1 MIASDIQGSLKE
13 ALYETLTEILSPHYE
28 TRKAAEQKIQALEV
42 TEEYGIHLTEFVIDP
57 NGHLPIRQLASV
69 LLKQY
74 VETHWCS
81 LADKFR
87 PPELNNTAKKRIK
100 ELLPLGLRE
109 SISKVRTAVAYAI
122 SGIAHWD
129 WPENWPALFDVLV
142 SCLRDESEYAV
153 HGAMRVLTEFSR
165 DVTDTQLP
173 NVGPIILQEMYRI
186 FQNENQ
192 YSIRTRGRAVEIFI
206 TITTLAANMGMY
218 EKGFTEQYLQPIIPM
233 FCEKF
238 VECLRVPNS
247 PTNDSGF
254 KTDIIKAIN
263 CLVTKLPKYVSHLL
277 PQMLPPVWET
287 LCQSAKTYQETTVNA
302 DEDINDKE
310 VDSDGEV
317 INFSSLIIAIF
328 EFVQTIVERKRFIN
342 MLDNMLPEIIYYL
355 IIFMQITFDQIQQ
368 WTSNPNQFVEEDEC
382 MFDYNV
388 RISAQEF
395 LTTLINN
402 FEEKAVHAL
411 CDVITRHIE
420 ATKALQADNSDG
432 RNSNE
437 SWWKLRESSLLALSL
452 SKDTV
457 VEKQQAG
464 MLQFDIIRFLDTV
477 VLGML
482 NDSESPPLLLGRC
495 LCLGGR
501 YAKIMPP
508 EVSSRFLEATVNGLQ
523 ENQPPCIRISAVKA
537 IYWFSE
543 ASTEKD
549 SIVNIIRCHMPNIF
563 QGLFSLVSQPNTD
576 ILILVMET
584 FQILVWQHKEFTAS
598 VENKICPLTIAVFV
612 KFHSDPTILD
622 ICQNIFK
629 DLTQNPSCIEP
640 LQTRL
645 IPTLTSMMAITP
657 INKSKDEGSRSVA
670 LDVLKVLVQYS
681 PTPLSNALIE
691 TAFPAACHCVL
702 NSEDHA
708 TLQNGG
714 ELIRSYLSV
723 AAEQVIVHRDSEGQT
738 GLQYILEIIA
748 QLLNPQSSEF
758 TATFVGR
765 LVTTLIRNVG
775 NNLGE
780 NLDLLLKAV
789 LSKMQ
794 SAESLV
800 VTQSLLMI
808 YAHLINT
815 QFDAVLNF
823 LSTVPGPTGQSAL
836 AFVLSEWVSRQR
848 LFLGRYDRKVATVAL
863 CKILEYGVTHG
874 DSRLDEITVKGD
886 IVISEIEDGVRTR
899 SKAES
904 QPYEWTSMPILV
916 KIFKVIINEL
926 ANDIEILNATQDT
939 ENSDDEDEDEDDD
952 ELVDPGN
959 ETENILQFGGAD
971 EDNDDEEDPELL
983 RDSIYHLNLGQY
995 LRDFLLNFS
1004 THHCFRMYIQ
1014 HLNVPELKVLNIIN
1028 INAIM

>member
-939 ENSDDEDEDEDDD
+939 E
-952 ELVDPGN
+952 
-959 ETENILQFGGAD
+959 T
-971 EDNDDEEDPELL
+971 
-983 RDSIYHLNLGQY
+983 
-995 LRDFLLNFS
+995 
-1004 THHCFRMYIQ
+1004 
-1014 HLNVPELKVLNIIN
+1014 
-1028 INAIM
+1028 

>member
-28 TRKAAEQKIQALEV
+28 TRKAAEQRIQALEV

-87 PPELNNTAKKRIK
+87 PPELNNTAKKKIK

-186 FQNENQ
+186 FQSEN

-206 TITTLAANMGMY
+206 TITTLAANMGIY

-247 PTNDSGF
+247 PTSDSGF

-317 INFSSLIIAIF
+317 INFNSLIIAIF

-368 WTSNPNQFVEEDEC
+368 WTANPNQFVEEDEC

-402 FEEKAVHAL
+402 FEDKAVHAL

-420 ATKALQADNSDG
+420 ATKALQAGNGDG

-452 SKDTV
+452 SKNTV

-523 ENQPPCIRISAVKA
+523 ENQLPCIRISAVKA
-537 IYWFSE
+537 VYWFSE

-576 ILILVMET
+576 ILILVMDT

-645 IPTLTSMMAITP
+645 IPTLTSMMAITHM
-657 INKSKDEGSRSVA
+657 NKSKDEGSRSVA

-765 LVTTLIRNVG
+765 LVTTLIKNVG

-794 SAESLV
+794 SAETLIV
-800 VTQSLLMI
+800 MQSLLMI

-836 AFVLSEWVSRQR
+836 AFVLTEWVSRQR

-886 IVISEIEDGVRTR
+886 MIISGIEDGVRTR

-904 QPYEWTSMPILV
+904 QPYEWTSMPVLV

-952 ELVDPGN
+952 ELVEPGN
-959 ETENILQFGGAD
+959 ETENMLQFGGAD
-971 EDNDDEEDPELL
+971 EDDDDEEDPELL

-1004 THHCFRMYIQ
+1004 THHCFHMYIQ
-1014 HLNVPELKVLNIIN
+1014 HLNVPEQKVLNIIN
-1028 INAIM
+1028 INAVM

>member
-1 MIASDIQGSLKE
+1 MITSDIQGSLKE
-13 ALYETLTEILSPHYE
+13 ALYDTLTGILSPHYE
-28 TRKAAEQKIQALEV
+28 TRKAAEQRIQALEV
-42 TEEYGIHLTEFVIDP
+42 TEEFGVHLTEFVIDP
-57 NGHLPIRQLASV
+57 NGQLAIRQLASV

-81 LADKFR
+81 LAEKFR
-87 PPELNNTAKKRIK
+87 PPELNNAAKEKIK

-129 WPENWPALFDVLV
+129 WPENWPGLFDVLV
-142 SCLRDESEYAV
+142 SCLREESEYAV

-165 DVTDTQLP
+165 DLTDAQLP
-173 NVGPIILQEMYRI
+173 NVGPIILEEMYRI
-186 FQNENQ
+186 FQSENQ
-192 YSIRTRGRAVEIFI
+192 YSIRMRGRAIEIFI
-206 TITTLAANMGMY
+206 TITTLVSNTAAC
-218 EKGFTEQYLQPIIPM
+218 EKRFIQHYLQPIIPM

-238 VECLRVPNS
+238 IECLRVPNGLTS
-247 PTNDSGF
+247 DSGF

-263 CLVTKLPKYVSHLL
+263 CLVTKLPKYISDLL
-277 PQMLPPVWET
+277 PQMLPPIWET
-287 LCQSAKTYQETTVNA
+287 LSQSAKTYQETTVNT
-302 DEDINDKE
+302 DGSINHKDI
-310 VDSDGEV
+310 DSDGEV
-317 INFSSLIIAIF
+317 INFNSLIIAIF
-328 EFVQTIVERKRFIN
+328 EFVQTIIDRKRFTN
-342 MLDNMLPEIIYYL
+342 LLDNMLPEIIYYL
-355 IIFMQITFDQIQQ
+355 IIFMQITVDQIQQ
-368 WTSNPNQFVEEDEC
+368 WTTNPNQFVEEDEC
-382 MFDYNV
+382 SFDYNV

-395 LTTLINN
+395 LTALINH

-411 CDVITRHIE
+411 CDVVTQHIE
-420 ATKALQADNSDG
+420 ATKTLLNGDSG
-432 RNSNE
+432 NSNE

-452 SKDTV
+452 SKNIV
-457 VEKQQAG
+457 IEKQQTG
-464 MLQFDIIRFLDTV
+464 LLQFDIIRFLDIV

-482 NDSESPPLLLGRC
+482 NDSGSPPLLLGRC

-543 ASTEKD
+543 ASNEKD
-549 SIVNIIRCHMPNIF
+549 SIINIIRCHMPNIF
-563 QGLFSLVSQPNTD
+563 QGLFNIISQPNTEV
-576 ILILVMET
+576 LTLVMET

-612 KFHSDPTILD
+612 KYHSDPTILD
-622 ICQNIFK
+622 ICQDIFK

-640 LQTRL
+640 LQSRI

-657 INKSKDEGSRSVA
+657 MNKSKDEGSRAVA

-681 PTPLSNALIE
+681 PTPLSNALINI
-691 TAFPAACHCVL
+691 AFPAACHCIL

-708 TLQNGG
+708 TLQSGG
-714 ELIRSYLSV
+714 ELIRTYISV
-723 AAEQVIVHRDSEGQT
+723 AAQHIIAHRDNEGQT
-738 GLQYILEIIA
+738 GLQYILQIIA

-775 NNLGE
+775 DSLGE

-794 SAESLV
+794 SAETLIV
-800 VTQSLLMI
+800 MQSLLMI

-836 AFVLSEWVSRQR
+836 AFVLSEWVSRQH
-848 LFLGRYDRKVATVAL
+848 LFLGRYDRKVATIAL

-886 IVISEIEDGVRTR
+886 MIISASYNSGIYRNRRWCEDQKQSRI
-899 SKAES
+899 AA
-904 QPYEWTSMPILV
+904 L
-916 KIFKVIINEL
+916 
-926 ANDIEILNATQDT
+926 
-939 ENSDDEDEDEDDD
+939 
-952 ELVDPGN
+952 
-959 ETENILQFGGAD
+959 
-971 EDNDDEEDPELL
+971 
-983 RDSIYHLNLGQY
+983 
-995 LRDFLLNFS
+995 
-1004 THHCFRMYIQ
+1004 
-1014 HLNVPELKVLNIIN
+1014 
-1028 INAIM
+1028 

>member
-1 MIASDIQGSLKE
+1 TMTASDIQGSLKE
-13 ALYETLTEILSPHYE
+13 ALYETLTGILSPHHE
-28 TRKAAEQKIQALEV
+28 TRKAAEQRIQALEV
-42 TEEYGIHLTEFVIDP
+42 TEEFGIHLTEFVIDP
-57 NGHLPIRQLASV
+57 NSHLPIRQLASV

-81 LADKFR
+81 LAEKFR
-87 PPELNNTAKKRIK
+87 PPELDNAAKERIK

-129 WPENWPALFDVLV
+129 WPENWPGLFDVLV
-142 SCLRDESEYAV
+142 SCLREESEYAV

-165 DVTDTQLP
+165 DLTDAQLP
-173 NVGPIILQEMYRI
+173 NVGPVILQEMYRI
-186 FQNENQ
+186 FQSENQ
-192 YSIRTRGRAVEIFI
+192 YSIRTRGRAIEIFI
-206 TITTLAANMGMY
+206 TITTLVAHTGAY
-218 EKGFTEQYLQPIIPM
+218 EKGFIEQYLQPIIPM

-238 VECLRVPNS
+238 VECLRVPNGQTS
-247 PTNDSGF
+247 DCGF

-263 CLVTKLPKYVSHLL
+263 CLVMKLPKYISELL
-277 PQMLPPVWET
+277 PQMLPPIWET
-287 LCQSAKTYQETTVNA
+287 LCQSAKTYQEITVNA
-302 DEDINDKE
+302 DKNINDKE
-310 VDSDGEV
+310 IDSDGEV
-317 INFSSLIIAIF
+317 INSNSLIIAIF
-328 EFVQTIVERKRFIN
+328 EFVQTIVDRKRFMN
-342 MLDNMLPEIIYYL
+342 LLDNMLPEIMYYL
-355 IIFMQITFDQIQQ
+355 IIFMQITVDQIQQ
-368 WTSNPNQFVEEDEC
+368 WTTNPNQFVEEDEC
-382 MFDYNV
+382 TFDYNV

-395 LTTLINN
+395 LTALISH
-402 FEEKAVHAL
+402 FEEKAVHIL
-411 CDVITRHIE
+411 CDVVTQHIE
-420 ATKALQADNSDG
+420 ATKALQANDDG
-432 RNSNE
+432 SNSNE
-437 SWWKLRESSLLALSL
+437 SWWKLRESSILALSL
-452 SKDTV
+452 SKNCV
-457 VEKQQAG
+457 IEKQQAG
-464 MLQFDIIRFLDTV
+464 TLQFDIIRFLDIV

-482 NDSESPPLLLGRC
+482 NDSGSPPLLLGRC

-543 ASTEKD
+543 ASTGKD
-549 SIVNIIRCHMPNIF
+549 PIINIIRCHMPNIF
-563 QGLFSLVSQPNTD
+563 QGLFNLVSQPSTD
-576 ILILVMET
+576 VLTLVMET
-584 FQILVWQHKEFTAS
+584 FQMLIWQHKEFTAS

-612 KFHSDPTILD
+612 KFHSDPAILD
-622 ICQNIFK
+622 ICQDIFK

-640 LQTRL
+640 LQTR
-645 IPTLTSMMAITP
+645 IISTLTSMMITP
-657 INKSKDEGSRSVA
+657 INKSKDKGSRAVA

-681 PTPLSNALIE
+681 PTPLSNTLVE
-691 TAFPAACHCVL
+691 TAFPTACHCIL

-708 TLQNGG
+708 TLQSGG
-714 ELIRSYLSV
+714 ELIRTYLSV
-723 AAEQVIVHRDSEGQT
+723 AAQQIITHRDNEGQT
-738 GLQYILEIIA
+738 GLQYILQIIA

-775 NNLGE
+775 DSLGE

-794 SAESLV
+794 SAETLIV
-800 VTQSLLMI
+800 MQSLLMI
-808 YAHLINT
+808 YAYLINT
-815 QFDAVLNF
+815 QFNAVLNF

-836 AFVLSEWVSRQR
+836 AFVLSEWVSRQH
-848 LFLGRYDRKVATVAL
+848 LFLGRYDRKVATIAL
-863 CKILEYGVTHG
+863 CKIMEYGVTHG
-874 DSRLDEITVKGD
+874 DSRLDEIAVKGD
-886 IVISEIEDGVRTR
+886 MIISGIEDGVRTR

-904 QPYEWTSMPILV
+904 QPYEWTTVPVLV

-926 ANDIEILNATQDT
+926 SNDIEAISASQDT
-939 ENSDDEDEDEDDD
+939 EVSDDEDEEDDDD
-952 ELVDPGN
+952 ELIDPGN
-959 ETENILQFGGAD
+959 ESANILQFGGTD

-1014 HLNVPELKVLNIIN
+1014 HLNVPELKVLNNIN
-1028 INAIM
+1028 INALV

>member
-1 MIASDIQGSLKE
+1 MITSDIQGSLKE
-13 ALYETLTEILSPHYE
+13 ALYDTLTGILSPHYE
-28 TRKAAEQKIQALEV
+28 TRKAAEQRIQALEV
-42 TEEYGIHLTEFVIDP
+42 TEEFGVHLTEFVIDP
-57 NGHLPIRQLASV
+57 NGQLAIRQLASV

-81 LADKFR
+81 LAEKFR
-87 PPELNNTAKKRIK
+87 PPELNNAAKEKIK

-129 WPENWPALFDVLV
+129 WPENWPGLFDVLV
-142 SCLRDESEYAV
+142 SCLREESEYAV

-165 DVTDTQLP
+165 DLTDAQLP
-173 NVGPIILQEMYRI
+173 NVGPIILEEMYRI
-186 FQNENQ
+186 FQSENQ
-192 YSIRTRGRAVEIFI
+192 YSIRMRGRAIEIFI
-206 TITTLAANMGMY
+206 TITTLVSNTAAC
-218 EKGFTEQYLQPIIPM
+218 EKRFIQHYLQPIIPM

-238 VECLRVPNS
+238 IECLRVPNGLTS
-247 PTNDSGF
+247 DSGF

-263 CLVTKLPKYVSHLL
+263 CLVTKLPKYISDLL
-277 PQMLPPVWET
+277 PQMLPPIWET
-287 LCQSAKTYQETTVNA
+287 LSQSAKTYQETTVNT
-302 DEDINDKE
+302 DGSINHKDI
-310 VDSDGEV
+310 DSDGEV
-317 INFSSLIIAIF
+317 INFNSLIIAIF
-328 EFVQTIVERKRFIN
+328 EFVQTIIDRKRFTN
-342 MLDNMLPEIIYYL
+342 LLDNMLPEIIYYL
-355 IIFMQITFDQIQQ
+355 IIFMQITVDQIQQ
-368 WTSNPNQFVEEDEC
+368 WTTNPNQFVEEDEC
-382 MFDYNV
+382 SFDYNV

-395 LTTLINN
+395 LTALINH

-411 CDVITRHIE
+411 CDVVTQHIE
-420 ATKALQADNSDG
+420 ATKTLLNGDSG
-432 RNSNE
+432 NSNE

-452 SKDTV
+452 SKNIV
-457 VEKQQAG
+457 IEKQQTG
-464 MLQFDIIRFLDTV
+464 LLQFDIIRFLDIV

-482 NDSESPPLLLGRC
+482 NDSGSPPLLLGRC

-543 ASTEKD
+543 ASNEKD
-549 SIVNIIRCHMPNIF
+549 SIINIIRCHMPNIF
-563 QGLFSLVSQPNTD
+563 QGLFNIISQPNTEV
-576 ILILVMET
+576 LTLVMET

-612 KFHSDPTILD
+612 KYHSDPTILD
-622 ICQNIFK
+622 ICQDIFK

-640 LQTRL
+640 LQSRI

-657 INKSKDEGSRSVA
+657 MNKSKDEGSRAVA

-681 PTPLSNALIE
+681 PTPLSNALINI
-691 TAFPAACHCVL
+691 AFPAACHCIL

-708 TLQNGG
+708 TLQSGG
-714 ELIRSYLSV
+714 ELIRTYISV
-723 AAEQVIVHRDSEGQT
+723 AAQHIIAHRDNEGQT
-738 GLQYILEIIA
+738 GLQYILQIIA

-775 NNLGE
+775 DSLGE

-794 SAESLV
+794 SAETLIV
-800 VTQSLLMI
+800 MQSLLMI

-836 AFVLSEWVSRQR
+836 AFVLSEWVSRQH
-848 LFLGRYDRKVATVAL
+848 LFLGRYDRKVATIAL

-886 IVISEIEDGVRTR
+886 MIISGIEDGVRTR

-904 QPYEWTSMPILV
+904 QPYEWTTVPVLV

-926 ANDIEILNATQDT
+926 SNDIEAVSASQDT
-939 ENSDDEDEDEDDD
+939 EVSDDEDEEEDDD
-952 ELVDPGN
+952 EFIDPGN
-959 ETENILQFGGAD
+959 ETANILQFGGAD
-971 EDNDDEEDPELL
+971 EDNDDEEDLELL

-1004 THHCFRMYIQ
+1004 IHHCFHVYIQ
-1014 HLNVPELKVLNIIN
+1014 HLNVPELRVLNNIN
-1028 INAIM
+1028 INALM

>member
-1 MIASDIQGSLKE
+1 MTASDVQGSLKE
-13 ALYETLTEILSPHYE
+13 ALYETLNGILSPHYE
-28 TRKAAEQKIQALEV
+28 TRKAAEQRIQALEV
-42 TEEYGIHLTEFVIDP
+42 TEEFGIHLTEFVVDP

-81 LADKFR
+81 LAEKFR
-87 PPELNNTAKKRIK
+87 PPELNNAVKERIK

-129 WPENWPALFDVLV
+129 WPENWPGLFDVLV
-142 SCLRDESEYAV
+142 SCLREESEYAV

-165 DVTDTQLP
+165 DLTDAQLP
-173 NVGPIILQEMYRI
+173 NVGPVILQEMYRI
-186 FQNENQ
+186 FQSEN
-192 YSIRTRGRAVEIFI
+192 YSIRTRGRAIEIFI
-206 TITTLAANMGMY
+206 TITTLVAHTGAY
-218 EKGFTEQYLQPIIPM
+218 EKGFIEQYLQPIIPM

-238 VECLRVPNS
+238 VECLRVPNGQTS
-247 PTNDSGF
+247 DCGF

-263 CLVTKLPKYVSHLL
+263 CLVTKLPKYISNLL

-287 LCQSAKTYQETTVNA
+287 LCQSAKTYQEMTVNA
-302 DEDINDKE
+302 DEDINDKD
-310 VDSDGEV
+310 VDSDASRIDWG
-317 INFSSLIIAIF
+317 A
-328 EFVQTIVERKRFIN
+328 FVSHLSAAQTCRGAKRY
-342 MLDNMLPEIIYYL
+342 E
-355 IIFMQITFDQIQQ
+355 
-368 WTSNPNQFVEEDEC
+368 
-382 MFDYNV
+382 
-388 RISAQEF
+388 
-395 LTTLINN
+395 
-402 FEEKAVHAL
+402 
-411 CDVITRHIE
+411 
-420 ATKALQADNSDG
+420 G
-432 RNSNE
+432 
-437 SWWKLRESSLLALSL
+437 
-452 SKDTV
+452 
-457 VEKQQAG
+457 
-464 MLQFDIIRFLDTV
+464 
-477 VLGML
+477 
-482 NDSESPPLLLGRC
+482 SPPLLLGRC

-508 EVSSRFLEATVNGLQ
+508 EVSSRFLEATVTGLQ

-543 ASTEKD
+543 ASTGKD
-549 SIVNIIRCHMPNIF
+549 PIVNIIRCHMPNIF
-563 QGLFSLVSQPNTD
+563 QGLFNLVSQPSTD
-576 ILILVMET
+576 VLILVMES
-584 FQILVWQHKEFTAS
+584 FQTLIWQHKEFTAS

-612 KFHSDPTILD
+612 KFHSDPAILN
-622 ICQNIFK
+622 ICLDIFK
-629 DLTQNPSCIEP
+629 DLTQNPSCIGP
-640 LQTRL
+640 LQTRI

-657 INKSKDEGSRSVA
+657 MNKSKDEGSRAVA

-681 PTPLSNALIE
+681 PTPLSNALVE
-691 TAFPAACHCVL
+691 TAFPTACHCIL

-708 TLQNGG
+708 TLQSGG
-714 ELIRSYLSV
+714 ELVRTYLSV
-723 AAEQVIVHRDSEGQT
+723 AAQQVIAHRENEGQT
-738 GLQYILEIIA
+738 GLQYILQIIA

-765 LVTTLIRNVG
+765 LVTTLIKNVG
-775 NNLGE
+775 DSLGE

-794 SAESLV
+794 SAEALIV
-800 VTQSLLMI
+800 MQSLLMI
-808 YAHLINT
+808 YAHLINM

-836 AFVLSEWVSRQR
+836 AFVLSEWVSRQH
-848 LFLGRYDRKVATVAL
+848 LFLGRYDRKVATIAL

-886 IVISEIEDGVRTR
+886 MIISGIEDGVRTR

-904 QPYEWTSMPILV
+904 QPYEWTTVPVLV

-926 ANDIEILNATQDT
+926 LNDIEAVSASQDT
-939 ENSDDEDEDEDDD
+939 EVSDDEDEEEDDD
-952 ELVDPGN
+952 ELIDPGN
-959 ETENILQFGGAD
+959 ESANVLQFGD

-1014 HLNVPELKVLNIIN
+1014 HLNVPELKVLNNIN
-1028 INAIM
+1028 INALM